1 MKHLLHYRKLKNST
15 KKKTITCCRYL
26 LRLHGVE
33 PPPSGQ
39 LFSQII
45 FNFVVFV
52 ALASK
57 LLKFACQ
64 PGIKTLN
71 GTGRKSVRIFVLS
84 ASVRCYNR
92 WARIW
97 IPPEN
102 CKNVKFVGFTA

>member
-15 KKKTITCCRYL
+15 KKQLPVPAVYL

-52 ALASK
+52 ALAPEVCVSAGDKKNIELHWSK
-57 LLKFACQ
+57 ICSNNRIVCYRTLL
-64 PGIKTLN
+64 
-71 GTGRKSVRIFVLS
+71 
-84 ASVRCYNR
+84 
-92 WARIW
+92 
-97 IPPEN
+97 
-102 CKNVKFVGFTA
+102 

>member
-15 KKKTITCCRYL
+15 KKTITCCRYL

-52 ALASK
+52 ALAPEVCVSAGDKHIELHWSK
-57 LLKFACQ
+57 ICSNNRIVCYRTLL
-64 PGIKTLN
+64 
-71 GTGRKSVRIFVLS
+71 
-84 ASVRCYNR
+84 
-92 WARIW
+92 
-97 IPPEN
+97 
-102 CKNVKFVGFTA
+102 